1 MKFCFGLLGVL
12 ELLGVIGRYWE
23 LIDGFLS
30 SIEKVNYMLL
40 KKRLQI
46 EFKEVIYLS
55 RLFLRQKMFLVL
67 QKL

>member
-12 ELLGVIGRYWE
+12 ELLGVIGRYQE